1 MWIKDKPERLPTGML
16 APVVFCSKCGDR
28 VVFISDIPA
37 QCPHCLTMHNLIRNE
52 DGSMDTMF
60 PTEEELS
67 EIEKLRKENRMLKEK
82 LALYSMYSILH
93 NLMHSDDE
101 DS

>member
-16 APVVFCSKCGDR
+16 ASVVFCSNCKDR
-28 VVFISDIPA
+28 LVFIGDIPA
-37 QCPHCLTMHNLIRNE
+37 QCPHCLKMHNLIRNE

-67 EIEKLRKENRMLKEK
+67 EIEKLRKENQMLKEK
-82 LALYSMYSILH
+82 LALYSMYAILH
-93 NLMHSDDE
+93 QLSEDNDDE
-101 DS
+101 